1 MACLLPT
8 VIVPVLSKSTTSA
21 SPAVSMAF
29 PDFATILLLY
39 SRDIPERPMAGS
51 TVNISFNRELLAE
64 IDKTAKQE
72 ARTRS
77 ELIREAARLYIERK
91 SRWESIFTFGSRQVR
106 RLGLREEDVADE
118 IKKSRAKKE
127 SRKA

>member
-1 MACLLPT
+1 
-8 VIVPVLSKSTTSA
+8 
-21 SPAVSMAF
+21 
-29 PDFATILLLY
+29 
-39 SRDIPERPMAGS
+39 MAGS

-91 SRWESIFTFGSRQVR
+91 SRWERIFAFGTRQIQ

-127 SRKA
+127 SREA

>member
-1 MACLLPT
+1 
-8 VIVPVLSKSTTSA
+8 
-21 SPAVSMAF
+21 
-29 PDFATILLLY
+29 
-39 SRDIPERPMAGS
+39 MAGS

-91 SRWESIFTFGSRQVR
+91 SRWERIFAFGSRQVQ

-118 IKKSRAKKE
+118 IKNSRAKKE
-127 SRKA
+127 SRQT